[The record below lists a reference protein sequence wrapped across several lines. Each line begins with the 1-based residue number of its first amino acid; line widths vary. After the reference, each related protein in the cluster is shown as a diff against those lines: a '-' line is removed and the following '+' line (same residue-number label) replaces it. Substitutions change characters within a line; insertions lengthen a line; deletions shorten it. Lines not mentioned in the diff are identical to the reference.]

1 MATKQQKLLEET
13 AEKVSSASGAIT
25 EIAEKASSAVTGLDS
40 ISKGNSDVLD
50 ANKAVLKRMN
60 VGFLLGSVSMLTTL
74 AVSGFLFYF
83 AKSEMDKSN
92 EMLIEAVALFA
103 ANVEEMTTAQKM

>member
-13 AEKVSSASGAIT
+13 VEKVSSASGAIT
-25 EIAEKASSAVTGLDS
+25 EIAEKTISVVTGLDS

-60 VGFLLGSVSMLTTL
+60 VGFLLGSASMLATL
-74 AVSGFLFYF
+74 AVSGLLFYF

-103 ANVEEMTTAQKM
+103 AMP

>member
-13 AEKVSSASGAIT
+13 AEKVNSASGAIT

-60 VGFLLGSVSMLTTL
+60 VGFPRSRLPLMKKQAGLKVVILAQLMGLRRKKAMLQ
-74 AVSGFLFYF
+74 
-83 AKSEMDKSN
+83 E
-92 EMLIEAVALFA
+92 
-103 ANVEEMTTAQKM
+103 